1 LAGSRCN
8 PLCCNKSVFCSTSL
22 RIGTNNDRCG
32 WTNPAYR
39 TRRGNW
45 LSYLVLSEQQEI
57 DKQLRLLSDRV
68 RYGRIFA
75 GWNLATLVTAGIS
88 VVGGL
93 VVLACRPRPRPRQ
106 TLAPGALLR
115 RLSLW
120 PRRSRPVSIPR
131 SSKVLFWLA
140 RVRST

>member
-45 LSYLVLSEQQEI
+45 LSYLVLSEQKEI
-57 DKQLRLLSDRV
+57 DKQLRLLSDRE

-75 GWNLATLVTAGIS
+75 GWNS
-88 VVGGL
+88 
-93 VVLACRPRPRPRQ
+93 PP
-106 TLAPGALLR
+106 
-115 RLSLW
+115 W
-120 PRRSRPVSIPR
+120 SRPGSSSWAGWSYWPTDPGPGPDRPLPR
-131 SSKVLFWLA
+131 APYRGGFRNGHAVRGRCRYRGRARCSSG
-140 RVRST
+140 